1 MKRFVSI
8 LIGILVIGCGNSD
21 RPSKPKNLISK
32 DKMSEI
38 IYDVFLLNAAKGIN
52 KRILEKNGILPQDYV
67 YKKYNID
74 SLQFAVSN
82 DYYSYD
88 TETYE
93 AIMRKVKLKIEF
105 EKKLND
111 SINEKEEKTK
121 DSLRS
126 QRFKNKDTLNRPKI
140 RRDIID
146 TLSVQ
151 ELKLKPKVFGSEDD

>member
-1 MKRFVSI
+1 
-8 LIGILVIGCGNSD
+8 
-21 RPSKPKNLISK
+21 
-32 DKMSEI
+32 MSEI

-126 QRFKNKDTLNRPKI
+126 QR
-140 RRDIID
+140 
-146 TLSVQ
+146 
-151 ELKLKPKVFGSEDD
+151 